1 MRQGSIAK
9 RYATALLQVAQDH
22 GKVDEYQ
29 QELHLIV
36 QTFGSNP
43 NLQTAMTSPVVPP
56 SKKMGI
62 FTALVPKLGIS
73 ASVRNLIHVLVDQE
87 RISDLGLIAL
97 IYRDLSDELKG
108 RVRVQVT
115 SAVALGANEAKLK
128 TVLENTLKQEV
139 QIEARVDPEILGG
152 LVVQVQDRIFNASLK
167 GELERLKESLT
178 AEAVA

>member
-9 RYATALLQVAQDH
+9 RYASALLQVAQDQ

-29 QELHLIV
+29 QELQLLV
-36 QTFGSNP
+36 QTFVANP
-43 NLQTAMTSPVVPP
+43 GLQTAMTSPVVPP
-56 SKKMGI
+56 SKKMAI
-62 FTALVPKLGIS
+62 FTALAPKLGIS
-73 ASVRNLIHVLVDQE
+73 VSVRNLIHILVDQE
-87 RISDLGLIAL
+87 RISELGLIDL

-128 TVLENTLKQEV
+128 AVLESSLKQEV
-139 QIEARVDPEILGG
+139 QIEAKVDPEILGG
-152 LVVQVQDRIFNASLK
+152 LVVRVQDRIFNASLK

>member
-9 RYATALLQVAQDH
+9 RYASALLQVAQDQS
-22 GKVDEYQ
+22 KVDEYQ
-29 QELHLIV
+29 QELQLLV
-36 QTFGSNP
+36 RTFFDNP
-43 NLQTAMTSPVVPP
+43 GLQMAMTSPVIPP
-56 SKKMGI
+56 SKKMAI
-62 FTALVPKLGIS
+62 FSALVPKLGIS
-73 ASVRNLIHVLVDQE
+73 TSVRNLIHILVDQE
-87 RISDLGLIAL
+87 RISELGLIEL

-115 SAVALGANEAKLK
+115 SAVALGANESKLK
-128 TVLENTLKQEV
+128 AVLESSLKQEV
-139 QIEARVDPEILGG
+139 QIEVKVDPEILGG

>member
-9 RYATALLQVAQDH
+9 RYATALLQVAQDQ
-22 GKVDEYQ
+22 GKVEEYQ
-29 QELHLIV
+29 QELQIIV
-36 QTFGSNP
+36 QTFAANSG
-43 NLQTAMTSPVVPP
+43 LQIAMTSPVVPP
-56 SKKMGI
+56 SKKI
-62 FTALVPKLGIS
+62 ALFNALVPKLGIS
-73 ASVRNLIHVLVDQE
+73 TIMGNLMHVLVDQE
-87 RISDLGLIAL
+87 RISELNLIAL
-97 IYRDLSDELKG
+97 IYRDLSDALKG

-128 TVLENTLKQEV
+128 AVLEKTLKQEV
-139 QIEARVDPEILGG
+139 QIEAKVDPEILGG